1 VADTS
6 RRGPDHHLRDAIPAC
21 FVDESHD
28 VLSFFDDGYTHGTN
42 ERANGRH
49 PTSGVSTCSREQ
61 FDGHRESGSVVNLD
75 GGIHEIP
82 LPAPAQGKLWLCG
95 KHAIGP
101 DPEGLMARVGADG
114 VVCLN
119 HEHELAERYP
129 DYVTWLRAQPPDRVV
144 WHPIHDLDAPTLDE
158 FAPVLTDLVDRVA
171 AGDRLIVHC
180 AAGIGRAGTV
190 AVAVLVSLAVPLEEA
205 LDRVRRH
212 RPAAGPEVGAQL
224 ELVRRLHEQLS

>member
-1 VADTS
+1 M
-6 RRGPDHHLRDAIPAC
+6 
-21 FVDESHD
+21 
-28 VLSFFDDGYTHGTN
+28 
-42 ERANGRH
+42 
-49 PTSGVSTCSREQ
+49 
-61 FDGHRESGSVVNLD
+61 NLD

-82 LPAPAQGKLWLCG
+82 LSPPALGRLWLCG

-119 HEHELAERYP
+119 EEHELADRYP
-129 DYVTWLRAQPPDRVV
+129 DYVAWLRAQPSQRVV
-144 WHPIHDLDAPTLDE
+144 WSPTPDLHAPTLEE
-158 FAPVLTDLVDRVA
+158 FTPVLTQLVDRVV
-171 AGDRLIVHC
+171 AGERWIVHC

-190 AVAVLVSLAVPLEEA
+190 AVAVLVSLAAPLDEA

-224 ELVRRLHEQLS
+224 ELVRRLHEHMAGADSEDPR